1 MYSSGFSLKMLNFAL
16 LLKLNI
22 LEYMR
27 IINDGSTLILLDEE
41 NGKFFN
47 IKKVP
52 SLVRESFNY
61 VGNSAARQKN
71 ELESKGYIFYIE
83 MQSCLFNEDNIF
95 RKYGYASYDGTVI
108 IKPIYDGLRIMNN
121 CFLAK
126 MNVFRINLSEG
137 QAKFSHYHNSIQA
150 YLSAIGTPKIEFSQ
164 KGNVFSSIFTSLSL
178 LHFDLVSNFSY
189 GLAIVF
195 KNGKMGVATSDGKVI
210 IEPEYDAI
218 NGNNWFQDI
227 FCFNTYENEYRGYIR
242 LDKAINGKIHTSYA
256 IVRGNSVQVIIDDI
270 EHISCLNKGF
280 GFVAQKEKKEGFYN
294 IDGKQILPFSY
305 NHIWEVAENIIICE
319 FENTIELYFIKDGEI
334 AAKTNKPFEF
344 ISGSY
349 RTNESGVVACV
360 KENGIYLFLNN
371 NFHTVAKLRMPESFK
386 GTVVAHTYG
395 EGIVGIEDED
405 GWYSNYF
412 VNLNGEPI
420 FSFRDKKIDIMNF
433 NTGFVSGKARVSI
446 YDHKFGYRSLDGYY
460 DAVITSVGEIVTQNW
475 VKCDMRETDCNDND
489 YYDISDAFEDDS
501 SAYWNID

>member
-1 MYSSGFSLKMLNFAL
+1 MHKFAL
-16 LLKLNI
+16 QLNI
-22 LEYMR
+22 ESMR
-27 IINDGSTLILLDEE
+27 IINDGSTQILLDEE
-41 NGKFFN
+41 SGKFFN

-52 SLVRESFNY
+52 SLVREPFNY
-61 VGNSAARQKN
+61 VKNSVAHQEN

-83 MQSCLFNEDNIF
+83 MQSCLFDKDNIF
-95 RKYGYASYDGTVI
+95 RKFGYASNDGIVI

-137 QAKFSHYHNSIQA
+137 QAKFSYYHNSIQA
-150 YLSAIGTPKIEFSQ
+150 YLSVIGTPEIKFSQ
-164 KGNVFSSIFTSLSL
+164 KGLSSIFTSLSL
-178 LHFDLVSNFSY
+178 LHFDLVSDFNY

-195 KNGKMGVATSDGKVI
+195 KNGKMGVATSEGKVI
-210 IEPEYDAI
+210 IEPDYDAI
-218 NGNNWFQDI
+218 NGNNWFQNI

-242 LDKAINGKIHTSYA
+242 LDKAINGKIRTSYA
-256 IVRGNSVQVIIDDI
+256 IVRGNSVQAIIDDI

-305 NHIWEVAENIIICE
+305 NHIWEVAENIIKCE
-319 FENTIELYFIKDGEI
+319 SENTVELYFIKDGEI

-371 NFHTVAKLRMPESFK
+371 NFHTVAKLKMP
-386 GTVVAHTYG
+386 
-395 EGIVGIEDED
+395 
-405 GWYSNYF
+405 
-412 VNLNGEPI
+412 NL
-420 FSFRDKKIDIMNF
+420 S
-433 NTGFVSGKARVSI
+433 RV
-446 YDHKFGYRSLDGYY
+446 
-460 DAVITSVGEIVTQNW
+460 
-475 VKCDMRETDCNDND
+475 
-489 YYDISDAFEDDS
+489 
-501 SAYWNID
+501 

>member
-1 MYSSGFSLKMLNFAL
+1 MYSSRFSLKMLNFAL

-41 NGKFFN
+41 SGKFFN

-61 VGNSAARQKN
+61 VENSAAHQEN
-71 ELESKGYIFYIE
+71 ELDSKGYIFYIE

-95 RKYGYASYDGTVI
+95 RKYGYAGYDGTVI

-121 CFLAK
+121 CFFAT
-126 MNVFRINLSEG
+126 MNAFSINLSED
-137 QAKFSHYHNSIQA
+137 QAKFSHSHSSIQG
-150 YLSAIGTPKIEFSQ
+150 YLNIDGTPTNKFSQ
-164 KGNVFSSIFTSLSL
+164 KGNNFSLFAFLSL
-178 LHFDLVSNFSY
+178 RHFDLVSNLSY

-218 NGNNWFQDI
+218 NENNWFQSI
-227 FCFNTYENEYRGYIR
+227 FYFNTYEGEYRGCIR
-242 LDKAINGKIHTSYA
+242 LDKAINGKILTSYA
-256 IVRGNSVQVIIDDI
+256 IVRGNRVQAIIDDI

-280 GFVAQKEKKEGFYN
+280 GFVAQKEKKKGFFN
-294 IDGKQILPFSY
+294 VNGKQILPFSY
-305 NHIWEVAENIIICE
+305 THIWDVAENIIKCE

-349 RTNESGVVACV
+349 RTNECGVVACV
-360 KENGIYLFLNN
+360 KENGIYIFLNN
-371 NFHTVAKLRMPESFK
+371 NFYTVAKLKMPESFK
-386 GTVVAHTYG
+386 GTVVADSYG

-420 FSFRDKKIDIMNF
+420 FSFRDKKIDILDF
-433 NTGFVSGKARVSI
+433 KTGFVSGKARVSI
-446 YDHKFGYRSLDGYY
+446 YDHSSGYRSLDGYY

-475 VKCDMRETDCNDND
+475 VKCDMREPNYNDND
-489 YYDISDAFEDDS
+489 YYDISDAFEDDP